1 MPGISYDES
10 GSLASYFGVTCL
22 GLILIPATFYT
33 LRTEPTGESRVGVH
47 LCRPLTLS
55 FPLYPDTWPSSTLVH
70 RRLLFIVIAVLFITI
85 APAFFAQQ
93 TLPSKPFAHVPN
105 VATTLF
111 E

>member
-33 LRTEPTGESRVGVH
+33 LRTEPTGESRFAVRLQH
-47 LCRPLTLS
+47 PLTRLPS
-55 FPLYPDTWPSSTLVH
+55 HRNLAVCILFPSLPRRPHST
-70 RRLLFIVIAVLFITI
+70 RSIAVILMSN
-85 APAFFAQQ
+85 PQ
-93 TLPSKPFAHVPN
+93 TLPSSPCAHVQN
-105 VATTLF
+105 AATTPF